1 VNTLGPKLLVDVLI
15 EWGLH
20 EAEGRAR
27 SSLPKESMPP
37 DEEPDRSR
45 LGLEAV
51 LRTRAPVIGRIL
63 MATPQSVLEVEILP
77 EEAEE
82 IYLFDGTSLPQWT
95 AAKIAE
101 DSPSAE
107 YVRGLARSDQE
118 IAGRL
123 VATLQM
129 PAQEQRGPAV
139 LYDGWHRAAAWFSQ
153 IQRGRQYPVRAN
165 LIITR
170 DPDPFLSLLFAAGPE
185 GKK

>member
-1 VNTLGPKLLVDVLI
+1 VNTLGPRLLVDVLT

-27 SSLPKESMPP
+27 NILPKESMPP

-45 LGLEAV
+45 LGLEAA

-63 MATPQSVLEVEILP
+63 MATPHSVLEVEILP
-77 EEAEE
+77 DEAEE
-82 IYLFDGTSLPQWT
+82 IYLFDGTSLSQWA
-95 AAKIAE
+95 AAKIVE
-101 DSPSAE
+101 DSPSGE
-107 YVRGLARSDQE
+107 YVRDLARSDQE

-129 PAQEQRGPAV
+129 PGQEQRGPAV
-139 LYDGWHRAAAWFSQ
+139 LYDGWHRAAAWLSQ
-153 IQRGRQYPVRAN
+153 MQRGRRYPVRAN

-185 GKK
+185 GRK